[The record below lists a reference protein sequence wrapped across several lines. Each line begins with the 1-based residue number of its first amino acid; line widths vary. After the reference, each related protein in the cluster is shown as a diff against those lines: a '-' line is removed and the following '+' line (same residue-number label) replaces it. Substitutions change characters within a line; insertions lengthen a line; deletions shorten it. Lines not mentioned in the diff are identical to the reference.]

1 MRDYL
6 SASAINLFL
15 QCPTSYFLKYQLG
28 LDQDETDPSFAN
40 YGTLVHNILENMA
53 NNKYLFEEEP
63 IEEYTNTFPT
73 TGVPVENYFEEGLDA
88 IKRGWE
94 FFEDFKIQVI
104 GAEVKFNVK
113 PFEEIPKYFGFIDLV
128 YRDENGNLI
137 VKDYKTSKPYTDKQL
152 EHQIQPYFYSEA
164 CLAIYG
170 ELPKYF
176 EFDFVRFNKKKTI
189 VTDEA
194 FLEFNRL
201 RMQGIW
207 NKIVNNI
214 LKSNW
219 QPFYCNSF
227 CSSRSKCPMWQ
238 MKQAGGQKW

>member
-28 LDQDETDPSFAN
+28 LETDETDPTYAR
-40 YGTLVHNILENMA
+40 YGTLVHNILENIA
-53 NNKYLFEEEP
+53 NNDYLFEEEAV
-63 IEEYTNTFPT
+63 EEYIKEFPS
-73 TGVPVENYFEEGLDA
+73 TGMQMDGYYEEGIEA
-88 IKRGWE
+88 VKRGWN
-94 FFEDFKIQVI
+94 FFEDFTIERI

-113 PFEEIPKYFGFIDLV
+113 PFEDIPKYFGFIDLV
-128 YRDENGNLI
+128 YRDSNGNL
-137 VKDYKTSKPYTDKQL
+137 VVRDYKTSKPYTDKQL
-152 EHQIQPYFYSEA
+152 EHQIQPYFYAEA
-164 CLAIYG
+164 CLAMYG

-176 EFDFVRFNKKKTI
+176 EFEFVRFNKKKTI
-189 VTDEA
+189 VIDEE

-219 QPFYCNSF
+219 QPYYCEHFCANS
-227 CSSRSKCPMWQ
+227 SLCPLFQ
-238 MKQAGGQKW
+238 MKKGGK